1 MEVEWRDQVDDVT
14 GVAVQHQCDLN
25 VNRCEQ
31 KTSTH
36 TLRCETNVEQHM
48 EALTL
53 SFSAQKKLSE
63 SKKGRSR
70 KELKPL
76 ISNAP

>member
-31 KTSTH
+31 KTHAH
-36 TLRCETNVEQHM
+36 TCLDVKQMWSNTGGEG
-48 EALTL
+48 LTL
-53 SFSAQKKLSE
+53 SSSAQNT
-63 SKKGRSR
+63 RNR
-70 KELKPL
+70 KHEQG
-76 ISNAP
+76 

>member
-53 SFSAQKKLSE
+53 SFSAQINCQRTKRDDQE
-63 SKKGRSR
+63 SS
-70 KELKPL
+70 
-76 ISNAP
+76 

>member
-53 SFSAQKKLSE
+53 SSSAQKDPEKLSE
-63 SKKGRSR
+63 SKNIKRDDQES
-70 KELKPL
+70 
-76 ISNAP
+76 S

>member
-53 SFSAQKKLSE
+53 SSSAQKDPEKLSE
-63 SKKGRSR
+63 SKNMKRDDQES
-70 KELKPL
+70 
-76 ISNAP
+76 S

>member
-36 TLRCETNVEQHM
+36 THLDVKQMWNNTW
-48 EALTL
+48 
-53 SFSAQKKLSE
+53 KL
-63 SKKGRSR
+63 
-70 KELKPL
+70 
-76 ISNAP
+76 

>member
-53 SFSAQKKLSE
+53 SFSAQKNCQRTKRDDQE
-63 SKKGRSR
+63 SS
-70 KELKPL
+70 
-76 ISNAP
+76 